1 VSRIIGAFA
10 LALALCLSWGL
21 WQRGQAIAAR
31 GEARMLQ
38 TDLAAE
44 RAARAQSD
52 QAAAVLRAHFARIAA
67 EDAQWRDLDADLRK
81 MEGRDA
87 PLSPLLRSAAERLW
101 GQ

>member
-1 VSRIIGAFA
+1 VIRWLAAAAVIA
-10 LALALCLSWGL
+10 LLATWGL

-31 GEARMLQ
+31 GELQILQ
-38 TDLAAE
+38 TDLSAE

-52 QAAAVLRAHFARIAA
+52 EAAAVLRAHFARITD

-87 PLSPLLRSAAERLW
+87 PLSPLLRTTAERLW